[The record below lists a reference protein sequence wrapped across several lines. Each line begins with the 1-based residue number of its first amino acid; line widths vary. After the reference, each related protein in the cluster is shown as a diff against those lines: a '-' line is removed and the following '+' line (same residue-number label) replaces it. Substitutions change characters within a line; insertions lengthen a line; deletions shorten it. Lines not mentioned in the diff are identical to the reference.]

1 MTLSIGAAT
10 AGLPALLERGGSR
23 VEPRTRA
30 AAGGDVA
37 PVRTRLTLPQA
48 TACLGTAWYRVFG
61 EQAPPQAIALLAGQW
76 AHETGNGASMYNY
89 NFGGIK
95 GVGPSG
101 LSVSQRTKEGWGE
114 NERSI
119 VDRFRAYGSA
129 EEGAEDYVRLLA
141 KRYGGAIEAARQG
154 DADEFV
160 HQLKARGY
168 FTGNEQVY
176 AVSVRRLAN
185 QALDSIGEPAL
196 DLRALPEL
204 PILRVAEAA
213 VADRR
218 RSKWSRAVDTGLDL
232 DEQSCPARGADEL
245 LDLRRA
251 AELLDRALAGL
262 DEQDRAIYIMAE
274 LEQLSRSEVA
284 EALAIPK
291 GTVASR
297 LRRAREAFEAAVRR
311 LHRGARS

>member
-1 MTLSIGAAT
+1 MAVDGLVLAPGLAAQARAGAA
-10 AGLPALLERGGSR
+10 
-23 VEPRTRA
+23 
-30 AAGGDVA
+30 
-37 PVRTRLTLPQA
+37 
-48 TACLGTAWYRVFG
+48 
-61 EQAPPQAIALLAGQW
+61 
-76 AHETGNGASMYNY
+76 
-89 NFGGIK
+89 
-95 GVGPSG
+95 
-101 LSVSQRTKEGWGE
+101 LSPG
-114 NERSI
+114 
-119 VDRFRAYGSA
+119 
-129 EEGAEDYVRLLA
+129 
-141 KRYGGAIEAARQG
+141 
-154 DADEFV
+154 
-160 HQLKARGY
+160 
-168 FTGNEQVY
+168 
-176 AVSVRRLAN
+176 
-185 QALDSIGEPAL
+185 
-196 DLRALPEL
+196 RALPSADAEL
-204 PILRVAEAA
+204 RHAVAEHLDLVWRVLRRGGLSPADAEDAAQDVFWVLAQRRADVPERARRAFLVSTALRVA
-213 VADRR
+213 ADRR